1 MRGCPVSDHATGFMK
16 RLLLA
21 LPLIGIAF
29 AGTDVELATSTG
41 QLRGTLEGSSKTS
54 DCAVLILPGSGPTD
68 RDGNSIGLPGK
79 NDALKMIATDLAGRS
94 IASLRIEK
102 RGIAASKVAGPKEE
116 DLRFETYIDDA
127 VSWIEF
133 LETRQGFRKVI
144 VLGHSEGALIG
155 MLAARTRAVAG
166 FISLAGTSR
175 RASVLIREQIATRLS
190 PELLAEAGII
200 LQQLDQGVPVKKV
213 SASLDPLF
221 RKSVQPYLISWF
233 RYSPAEEITKL
244 TCPCLIVQG
253 TTDIQIPLADADALH
268 QARAGSKLVRIVGM
282 NHVLKKVPSDLN
294 AQIPSYS
301 NPDLPLHPELMG
313 AISRFVRESCGS
325 PAP

>member
-1 MRGCPVSDHATGFMK
+1 MK

-21 LPLIGIAF
+21 LPLIGFAF
-29 AGTDVELATSTG
+29 AGTEVELTTPTG
-41 QLRGTLEGSSKTS
+41 VLRATLEGSSKTS

-68 RDGNSIGLPGK
+68 RDGNSLGLPGK
-79 NDALKMIATDLAGRS
+79 NDALKMIATDLAERNV
-94 IASLRIEK
+94 ASLRIDK
-102 RGIAASKVAGPKEE
+102 RGIAASKEAGMKEE
-116 DLRFETYIDDA
+116 NLRFETYIDDTVA
-127 VSWIEF
+127 WIEF
-133 LETRQGFRKVI
+133 LETKQGFKKVV

-155 MLAARTRAVAG
+155 MIAAIKHPVAG
-166 FISLAGTSR
+166 YISLAGTSR
-175 RASVLIREQIATRLS
+175 RASVLIREQIATRLT
-190 PELLAEAGII
+190 PELLAESGII

-233 RYSPAEEITKL
+233 RYSPVEEITKL

-253 TTDIQIPLADADALH
+253 TTDIQIPLADTDALH
-268 QARAGSKLVRIVGM
+268 QARAGSKLIKIEGM
-282 NHVLKKVPSDLN
+282 NHVLKRVPSGLE

-313 AISRFVRESCGS
+313 AISRFVRECGG
-325 PAP
+325 PLAP